1 MQESSTPS
9 SSMPSGAPAV
19 EKWVWKLFT
28 GEAYPY
34 IRRTLQQQ
42 HGRPPTPDEMKEKFF
57 EIYPRSTVKIMVMEL
72 VGLGLEFQDLATHPY
87 GTGDFAQLMA
97 DPLGYLGRT
106 FGGGKFKLSFYYGDQ
121 FVATQNFK
129 VGGQP
134 KWNMRKC
141 LASIVE
147 AMEQKDRDVQPPAA
161 SFSQLRDRLCTK
173 LGLLPDAI
181 TTEKSDL
188 LRLIRLTAGNQY
200 EDYLS
205 ILLNVEEPS
214 NLVVWIAAQ
223 LAELHAQRSPSAKR

>member
-1 MQESSTPS
+1 MQEQPPPS
-9 SSMPSGAPAV
+9 SFMPSGAPTV
-19 EKWVWKLFT
+19 EKWVWNLFT

-42 HGRPPTPDEMKEKFF
+42 FGRPPTPDEMKGKFF
-57 EIYPRSTVKIMVMEL
+57 EIYPHSTVKIMVMEL

-87 GTGDFAQLMA
+87 GTDDFSQLMA

-129 VGGQP
+129 VSGQP

-141 LASIVE
+141 LVSIIE
-147 AMEQKDRDVQPPAA
+147 AMEQKVRGALPPAA
-161 SFSQLRDRLCTK
+161 SFSQLRDHLCAK
-173 LGLLPDAI
+173 LGVSPDAI
-181 TTEKSDL
+181 TSDKSDF

-205 ILLNVEEPS
+205 ILLNVAEPAH
-214 NLVVWIAAQ
+214 LVAWIAAQ
-223 LAELHAQRSPSAKR
+223 LAELHAGRSPLAKP

>member
-1 MQESSTPS
+1 
-9 SSMPSGAPAV
+9 MPSGAPAV

-42 HGRPPTPDEMKEKFF
+42 HGRPPTQDEMKEKFF
-57 EIYPRSTVKIMVMEL
+57 EVYPRSTVKIMVMEL

-87 GTGDFAQLMA
+87 GANDFSQLMA

-129 VGGQP
+129 VSGQP
-134 KWNMRKC
+134 KWNIRKC

-147 AMEQKDRDVQPPAA
+147 AMAQKDRGAQPPAT
-161 SFSQLRDRLCTK
+161 SFPQLLTRLCSK
-173 LGLLPDAI
+173 LALSPDAAAA
-181 TTEKSDL
+181 EKPAFLQLVRS
-188 LRLIRLTAGNQY
+188 TAGNQY

-205 ILLNVEEPS
+205 ILLNIPES
-214 NLVVWIAAQ
+214 AHLVAWLFAQ
-223 LAELHAQRSPSAKR
+223 LTELYRQRSSSAQH